1 MGSVPVVEKP
11 PILFRENSKYAL
23 EQLSSIITADDYED
37 FSNHATETMGETG
50 LFCIAQVTSS
60 VLFFLFSSLPLALL
74 LTLLPFQA
82 MLTMKGLMG
91 CYLNHEMVLD
101 RIRAKARSTEDK
113 LNELRAWKTIQEMK
127 LALSEEA
134 KGGLEKQTELLK
146 QVLEDKEKETN
157 DTKNQL
163 RQAKEEAICEYRDF
177 DALLAALGGSFA
189 EGFDNASV
197 KSRLLILTWTYLMSI
212 LIPRTKPQF
221 SLSTPRVRTSCSLM
235 MP

>member
-1 MGSVPVVEKP
+1 
-11 PILFRENSKYAL
+11 
-23 EQLSSIITADDYED
+23 
-37 FSNHATETMGETG
+37 
-50 LFCIAQVTSS
+50 
-60 VLFFLFSSLPLALL
+60 
-74 LTLLPFQA
+74 
-82 MLTMKGLMG
+82 
-91 CYLNHEMVLD
+91 
-101 RIRAKARSTEDK
+101 
-113 LNELRAWKTIQEMK
+113 MK

-134 KGGLEKQTELLK
+134 RGGLEKQTELLK

-189 EGFDNASV
+189 EGFDDASV